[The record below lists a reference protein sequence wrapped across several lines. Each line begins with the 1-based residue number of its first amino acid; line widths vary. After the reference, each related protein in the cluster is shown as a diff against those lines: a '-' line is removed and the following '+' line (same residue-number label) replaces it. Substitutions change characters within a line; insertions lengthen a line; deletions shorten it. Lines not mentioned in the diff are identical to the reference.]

1 MCAAILSE
9 MNATVNR
16 GTALLVGLFM
26 GLTGSTQA
34 SEVKLDTLLVSGA
47 PSPCLAVR
55 VNVLQ
60 RGKSLSQ
67 LNLGPTGTLK
77 VQRGELVH
85 FAKGQTYLLQATCI
99 SGTTFV
105 QNTGLSFLADGRT
118 VIVQFADNGFQIKRG
133 GVAY

>member
-1 MCAAILSE
+1 MKE
-9 MNATVNR
+9 TMKK
-16 GTALLVGLFM
+16 ALLGFGLSAIS
-26 GLTGSTQA
+26 LGSGAHA
-34 SEVKLDTLLVSGA
+34 SEIKLDTLMVSGA

-55 VNVLQ
+55 VNVIQ
-60 RGKSLSQ
+60 GGKSLSQ

-77 VQRGELVH
+77 VQKGELVH
-85 FAKGQTYLLQATCI
+85 FVKGQTYLIQATCI

-118 VIVQFADNGFQIKRG
+118 VIVQFADTGFQIKRG

>member
-1 MCAAILSE
+1 MKIFLGTKVILKRMFLGFVLSAAGLVSGVQ
-9 MNATVNR
+9 AT
-16 GTALLVGLFM
+16 
-26 GLTGSTQA
+26 
-34 SEVKLDTLLVSGA
+34 EVKLDTLLVSGA

-55 VNVLQ
+55 VNVIQ
-60 RGKSLSQ
+60 NGKSLSQ

-85 FAKGQTYLLQATCI
+85 FAKGRTYLLQATCI

-105 QNTGLSFLADGRT
+105 QNTGLSFMADGRT